1 MRQGSDKAAIGRMAG
16 ALAGLL
22 LAVAQPARAA
32 DELPG
37 VPMPDVEISV
47 PEVEVAP
54 PEVEVDVGRVDI
66 GPPRPYPA
74 PRGAYAAIPPVR
86 YGGMIERPT
95 VSPYRIATM
104 LRATGFSL
112 LGRIEQRGWI
122 YTVAVLDPNGDDGR
136 AIIDARTGAMIK
148 FIPAQAVTARL
159 KEDMATI
166 YGPPGPPPMR
176 DLRHAPRPPVNMPR
190 VASRTP
196 AATPLP
202 RARRDA
208 MPAQQAAKPISQ
220 HAAIKPKPAAAPE
233 TAAPAAASA
242 PAAQP
247 AEVELKPTQE
257 MPPVQTLE

>member
-1 MRQGSDKAAIGRMAG
+1 MRQGSDKAAIGKAAG
-16 ALAGLL
+16 ALAVFL
-22 LAVAQPARAA
+22 LAFAQPARAA
-32 DELPG
+32 DELPYA
-37 VPMPDVEISV
+37 PMPEAEIAV
-47 PEVEVAP
+47 
-54 PEVEVDVGRVDI
+54 PEVEVDVGRIDI
-66 GPPRPYPA
+66 APPPRLYPA
-74 PRGAYAAIPPVR
+74 PRGAYGAIPPMR
-86 YGGMIERPT
+86 HGGMIERPT
-95 VSPYRIATM
+95 VPPHRIATM

-159 KEDMATI
+159 KDELAMV

-176 DLRHAPRPPVNMPR
+176 DLRHAPRPPLNVPR

-202 RARRDA
+202 RARQGA
-208 MPAQQAAKPISQ
+208 VPAQQAAKPGTQ
-220 HAAIKPKPAAAPE
+220 HAAIKPKPAVVPE
-233 TAAPAAASA
+233 TAAPAATAAAPATQSA
-242 PAAQP
+242 PQP
-247 AEVELKPTQE
+247 PEIELKPTQE